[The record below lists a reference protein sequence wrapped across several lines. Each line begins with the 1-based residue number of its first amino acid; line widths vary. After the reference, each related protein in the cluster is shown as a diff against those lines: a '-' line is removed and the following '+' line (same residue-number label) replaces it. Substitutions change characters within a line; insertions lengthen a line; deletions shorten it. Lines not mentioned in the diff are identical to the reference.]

1 MCEKGGAAMTTHRNK
16 MNLLLMLAA
25 VFGFWLF
32 LRPIVGVQKGSI
44 RIHLQRIN
52 VKQELI
58 ELSLYDVSE
67 IVSKNPSYHG
77 KENTQTMIQMMERE
91 AERLNLVPFV
101 HVNDEKQMVEWQ
113 ELAKGTYLIVQK
125 KAASFGVMEPIL
137 ITLPMHDGESKDE
150 LMNVVIEPAIVQP
163 AENIGIDAQP
173 LMYLPNESIS
183 LKDVI
188 YLFAVF
194 ALAII
199 ILSLWK
205 YQREQREI

>member
-1 MCEKGGAAMTTHRNK
+1 
-16 MNLLLMLAA
+16 
-25 VFGFWLF
+25 
-32 LRPIVGVQKGSI
+32 
-44 RIHLQRIN
+44 
-52 VKQELI
+52 
-58 ELSLYDVSE
+58 
-67 IVSKNPSYHG
+67 
-77 KENTQTMIQMMERE
+77 
-91 AERLNLVPFV
+91 
-101 HVNDEKQMVEWQ
+101 
-113 ELAKGTYLIVQK
+113 
-125 KAASFGVMEPIL
+125 MEPIL

>member
-1 MCEKGGAAMTTHRNK
+1 MTKHRNK
-16 MNLLLMLAA
+16 MNQLMMLAA

-58 ELSLYDVSE
+58 ELSLYDVSD
-67 IVSKNPSYHG
+67 IVSKNPSYYG
-77 KENTQTMIQMMERE
+77 KANTKTMIQIMERE

-101 HVNDEKQMVEWQ
+101 HVNDEKQTVEWQ
-113 ELAKGTYLIVQK
+113 ELSKGTYLIVQK

-137 ITLPMHDGESKDE
+137 VTLPIHDGESADE
-150 LMNVVIEPAIVQP
+150 QMNVVIEPAIVQP
-163 AENIGIDAQP
+163 AKQRTEINMDAQS

-199 ILSLWK
+199 VLSLWK
-205 YQREQREI
+205 YQREQREV

>member
-1 MCEKGGAAMTTHRNK
+1 MTKHRNK
-16 MNLLLMLAA
+16 MNQLMMLAA

-58 ELSLYDVSE
+58 ELSLYDVSD
-67 IVSKNPSYHG
+67 IVSKNPSYYG
-77 KENTQTMIQMMERE
+77 KANTKTMIQIMERE

-101 HVNDEKQMVEWQ
+101 HVNDEKQAVEWQ
-113 ELAKGTYLIVQK
+113 ELSKGTYLIVQK

-137 ITLPMHDGESKDE
+137 VTLPIHDGESADE
-150 LMNVVIEPAIVQP
+150 QMNVVIEPAIVQ
-163 AENIGIDAQP
+163 AAKQRTEINMDAQS

-199 ILSLWK
+199 VLSLWK
-205 YQREQREI
+205 YQREQREV